1 MQKAQIKAGVLY
13 GYVEGTSE
21 YRTAAAAIVLDVK
34 GLWTWDRP
42 NRGANYNYQ
51 PSRETRYTTASGGW
65 SAYSGPHGYLI
76 LKGSNYRDQEKQ
88 VQHLAEL
95 KALYAEFAATARSS
109 YDVNELAAKVRQT
122 EGVTL
127 LIANNRW
134 ITGDYLETKNEE
146 DEREAARQAKH
157 KAERERAAAETAFMA
172 EASEIISAKLERTVN
187 LTRDYSYDGKRA
199 SLTFNDLAA
208 FLGIK
213 TPTERL

>member
-1 MQKAQIKAGVLY
+1 MQKAKIKAGVLY
-13 GYVEGTSE
+13 GYSEGTSE
-21 YRTAAAAIVLDVK
+21 YRTAAPAIVLDAK
-34 GLWTWDRP
+34 GLWTWHRP
-42 NRGANYNYQ
+42 NRSDNQNYK
-51 PSRETRYTTASGGW
+51 PSNATRYTTAIGGW
-65 SAYSGPHGYLI
+65 SSYSGPHGYLI
-76 LKGSNYRDQEKQ
+76 LKGSNYRDQEKH

-95 KALYAEFAATARSS
+95 KALYAEFAATAGNP
-109 YDVNELAAKVRQT
+109 DAVNELAAKVRQT

-127 LIANNRW
+127 LVANNRW
-134 ITGDYLETKNEE
+134 ITGDYLEAKNEE
-146 DEREAARQAKH
+146 DEREAARQAKS

-187 LTRDYSYDGKRA
+187 LTRDYSWDGKRA